1 MNSRYKIILS
11 SNNIY
16 KEIELAPDAQHVK
29 VGTGVD
35 CDIRLRKEFFFGQI
49 ELLFIKNGTEWAV
62 HCSDNLYLT
71 DRKSVV

>member
-16 KEIELAPDAQHVK
+16 KEIELAPDAQ
-29 VGTGVD
+29 
-35 CDIRLRKEFFFGQI
+35 Q
-49 ELLFIKNGTEWAV
+49 
-62 HCSDNLYLT
+62 